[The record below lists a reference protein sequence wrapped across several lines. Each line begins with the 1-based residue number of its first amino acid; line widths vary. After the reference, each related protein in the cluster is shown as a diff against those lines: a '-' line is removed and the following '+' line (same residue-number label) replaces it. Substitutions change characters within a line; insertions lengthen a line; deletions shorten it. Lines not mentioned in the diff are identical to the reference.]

1 MLTTPTRRSESSVSQ
16 ALLLGNLTLDL
27 IEPSLRR
34 HVRRRTPIPARG
46 QRTTMRHLGPVG
58 QRRALELAERVEP
71 LHENLQPVPNLLER
85 VGWSF
90 VLGESRR
97 PLATLGI
104 APRMPGQEGDLGRP
118 IPVAQH
124 MEE

>member
-27 IEPSLRR
+27 VEPGLCR
-34 HVRRRTPIPARG
+34 HVRRRAPVPARR

-85 VGWSF
+85 VRRSLAIWK
-90 VLGESRR
+90 SRR
-97 PLATLGI
+97 PVATV
-104 APRMPGQEGDLGRP
+104 R
-118 IPVAQH
+118 
-124 MEE
+124 